1 MESEKE
7 REHEPQ
13 IKNKQTPKSNYTSH
27 KKICKW
33 NKYLIPK
40 QNMTVLGGE
49 ILFASHF
56 EQ

>member
-27 KKICKW
+27 KKICMS
-33 NKYLIPK
+33 LS
-40 QNMTVLGGE
+40 E
-49 ILFASHF
+49 III
-56 EQ
+56 